1 LSFKRSIFYT
11 FLTQAPTLLLYFVSS
26 TLITRL
32 LGDVGRGEYAL
43 LTNQV
48 ALLAMLVSFNVG
60 FGITFF
66 TSKAGGPTKSIV
78 GTASTMLLL
87 DIVVVPLMLLA
98 VSGSDR
104 LTELLMPR
112 GRTQWLYWGYV
123 YLSIILSLVNTAV
136 SAFLL
141 GMKRFKTLN
150 WMGILNAGLSAV
162 AFFILYFVR
171 DGMEASAVLP
181 TVLAVSAAAMT
192 IQTMIWVVIYVTD
205 VGIPPI
211 PTWTWSILKPIL
223 AFSLVGHLTNLIN
236 LINYRFDI
244 WVIGDKLGASELGI
258 YTVAVGVA
266 QLLFYIPD
274 PFSRVVQ
281 PYLFGQ
287 LKDEM
292 LERFKTVARLNFT
305 AVLGLAILV
314 AITAKWML
322 PLLFGE
328 VFSASVPAL
337 YLLLPGIVLSSS
349 SKLLAPLIVHGGLQ
363 RVNLYAISVAAV
375 LTIVLDLIMVP
386 IWGIEGAAVAT
397 SIVYLVII
405 LTMLFTIRFHMGIPV
420 YDLFL
425 IRRSDI
431 GRFRTILLGAP
442 PVRLSSPV
450 TVPRRT
456 ERVLCVV
463 GWWPTGTD
471 INGVFIKEHIQAIAR
486 QQRLEV
492 LYVQVIKGRV
502 PWPTTRIVSGMED
515 GLLVHR
521 VSILTPLRR
530 FELADRL
537 VRRCYDRLVAE
548 WHREDP
554 FSLIHIHVRTEVT
567 SHVVNVASK
576 LSLPVV
582 LTEHNSYYHLG
593 ILSLPPAAQEQERRS
608 IRRWFTHPQ
617 IKLVMPVSRD
627 LARVLQEDYGVPEE
641 KLVVVHN
648 VAADVFRPGPP
659 PHVEPFRM
667 MLAAVWRPPK
677 DHDVFIRALA
687 LIDPEKLR
695 SCRVDWV
702 GYGVDYATIQER
714 CAMELPHVDIRF
726 PGYMNKADMAR
737 MMQQCHLFVLPTH
750 ADNLPCVVI
759 ESLCCGTPVVSMN
772 VNGVPELVDGSNGIL
787 VPPDDPRALADALT
801 ACIEHPELFDRN
813 LVASEAA
820 PRFSADAISQRIVEV
835 YASVQVPLL
844 STSA

>member
-1 LSFKRSIFYT
+1 MSFKRSIFYT

-78 GTASTMLLL
+78 GTATTMLLL
-87 DIVVVPLMLLA
+87 DIVIVPVMLLA
-98 VSGSDR
+98 ISGSDR

-112 GRTQWLYWGYV
+112 ERTHWLFWGYV
-123 YLSIILSLVNTAV
+123 YLSIILSLVNSAV

-141 GMKRFKTLN
+141 GLKRFKILN
-150 WMGILNAGLSAV
+150 WMGILNAGLSAA
-162 AFFILYFVR
+162 AFLILYIVR
-171 DGMEASAVLP
+171 DGMEASSVLP
-181 TVLAVSAAAMT
+181 IVLAVSAAAMSL
-192 IQTMIWVVIYVTD
+192 QTVIWLVIYVSEI
-205 VGIPPI
+205 GIPPI
-211 PTWTWSILKPIL
+211 PTWTWSLLKPIL

-236 LINYRFDI
+236 LVNYRFDI

-305 AVLGLAILV
+305 VVLGLAVIV
-314 AITAKWML
+314 AASANWML
-322 PLLFGE
+322 PLLFGD

-363 RVNLYAISVAAV
+363 RVNLYAIAVAAV
-375 LTIVLDLIMVP
+375 LTIILDLIMVP

-397 SIVYLVII
+397 TIVYMVII
-405 LTMLFTIRFHMGIPV
+405 LTMLFTIRFHMGITV
-420 YDLFL
+420 HDLFL
-425 IRRSDI
+425 IQRTDI
-431 GRFRTILLGAP
+431 GRFRTILLGP
-442 PVRLSSPV
+442 PTVRISSSIRIPQHKD
-450 TVPRRT
+450 
-456 ERVLCVV
+456 RVLCVV
-463 GWWPTGTD
+463 GWWPTGED
-471 INGVFIKEHIQAIAR
+471 INGIFIKEHIQAIAKH
-486 QQRLEV
+486 QRLEV
-492 LYVQVIKGRV
+492 LYIQVIKGRV
-502 PWPTTRIVSGMED
+502 PWPTTRVVSNLED

-530 FELADRL
+530 FELSDRL
-537 VRRCYDRLVAE
+537 VRRCYTRLVTK
-548 WHREDP
+548 WHQEDP

-576 LSLPVV
+576 LFLPVV

-593 ILSLPPAAQEQERRS
+593 ILSLPPAAQEMERRS
-608 IRRWFTHPQ
+608 IRRWFKHPQ

-627 LARVLQEDYGVPEE
+627 LANVLYADYEVPNE
-641 KLVVVHN
+641 KLIVVHN
-648 VAADVFRPGPP
+648 VAAEVFHPGEPLQ
-659 PHVEPFRM
+659 ERPFRM

-677 DHDVFIRALA
+677 DHDVFIRALG
-687 LIDPEKLR
+687 LIDPDKLNG
-695 SCRVDWV
+695 CRIDWV
-702 GYGVDYATIQER
+702 GYGLDYAMIQMR
-714 CAMELPHVDIRF
+714 CAEELPYVDIRF
-726 PGYMNKADMAR
+726 PGYMGKADMAK
-737 MMQQCHLFVLPTH
+737 MMQKCHLFVLPTH
-750 ADNLPCVVI
+750 ADNLPCVII

-772 VNGVPELVDGSNGIL
+772 VNGVPELVDTSNGIL
-787 VPPDDPRALADALT
+787 VPPDDPNALAQALI
-801 ACIEHPELFDRN
+801 ACIDHPDNFDRD
-813 LVASEAA
+813 LIARTAA
-820 PRFSADAISQRIVEV
+820 PRFSAEAIGKKIVEV
-835 YASVQVPLL
+835 YASVQIAPE
-844 STSA
+844 SKSA